1 MKSHRSLGA
10 LASLLSLALLVP
22 VAGCGG
28 GGGKKQTSD
37 ASAGDGGAR
46 LDGGKVGVDGAKDGS
61 PLALDGAGTA
71 VDGAGGTDAAVAPG
85 DAPLAPD
92 GASDQAVVAPPDTPI
107 KADVNGTDDASH
119 DTGVVTIDG
128 AGGSDVPMG
137 TGGAGGTGA
146 GVDGAATGG
155 AGGVGGAGGTGGAG
169 DLDGSVAD
177 TPDANSDANN
187 ADASAGQDGDGSGLP
202 AVLAG
207 WPTDT
212 FDFGLNPC
220 GGDAPAVQTFTLT
233 NSGGSPAHITRA
245 TFSGTFGYTSDAAG
259 KTIPAGGE
267 LVVTIHAP
275 GIPQVAEVGGSYD
288 DTLTLET
295 DVLDDDQHL
304 ITVTERAQ
312 GVVLAW
318 QVGDG
323 FGTFGALPPA
333 YSASASFQIQNLGN
347 VSAELN
353 LTATGAYAVTSSS
366 PVTVGSGNAS
376 DGTVEFTAPNA
387 AGPAAGTLSV
397 SLAAPV
403 AYCHPL
409 PAPLPLTGTSI
420 NGGIALSAVS
430 LSFSTAC
437 GASATPKSFTI
448 TNTGTAAMTW
458 EAALEGGVS
467 SKFQLSS
474 SGATLAEPVDGE
486 PGPFSQTTV
495 TPLSPSNA
503 TVVTD
508 TIDVT
513 TDIIGDTTHP
523 ITLTQIPL
531 GDVITVSSPETLDF
545 GSVPIA
551 AEALHAPAVTL
562 TVRNDA
568 HLNSAPAVVTLSWTG
583 DDAQYFTVTPTTLT
597 LAAGDEA
604 EVTAGFSPGT
614 NTGIISSGNHVD
626 LSASL
631 HWQVGAEPNCGTASD
646 DIPATGRAT
655 LALVAGI
662 PAALDFGLVNCGAT
676 AEAQQITLTNP
687 GSAAYHIT
695 NIALGNS
702 TYYLID
708 HPTLPATVEAN
719 GSAVITVSP
728 KAIPSTTD
736 TVPDHAS
743 YDGSLVITTDAVN
756 DSPHPVDL
764 LLGARGVIITN
775 ELWPTDWSFGTAAVG
790 STRKLY
796 VPIVNA
802 GNAPASAALQGIII
816 GPGQSGVFSLANPS
830 TVPAGQTSNIVALF
844 QPNDADL
851 TFTGTANLVL
861 SVASD
866 QVFCKPLPS
875 GWNSTS
881 HNIHMQG
888 LSASSP

>member
-10 LASLLSLALLVP
+10 LASLLSLALAVP

-37 ASAGDGGAR
+37 ASAGDGVAR
-46 LDGGKVGVDGAKDGS
+46 LDGGSVGVDGAKDGS
-61 PLALDGAGTA
+61 PLT
-71 VDGAGGTDAAVAPG
+71 VDGAGMAVDGFGGTDVAAIPG
-85 DAPLAPD
+85 DAPSVPD
-92 GASDQAVVAPPDTPI
+92 GASDPAVVASPDVPV
-107 KADVNGTDDASH
+107 KAEVNASDDASR
-119 DTGVVTIDG
+119 DTGVASVDG
-128 AGGSDVPMG
+128 AGDPDVPIG
-137 TGGAGGTGA
+137 TGGAGGTGG
-146 GVDGAATGG
+146 GVDGAGTGGAGTGG
-155 AGGVGGAGGTGGAG
+155 AGGASAG
-169 DLDGSVAD
+169 DGSVAD
-177 TPDANSDANN
+177 VPN
-187 ADASAGQDGDGSGLP
+187 AADTDVGGADTSAGQDGDGSGLP

-233 NSGGSPAHITRA
+233 NTGGSPAHITRA

-288 DTLTLET
+288 DTLTIET

-304 ITVTERAQ
+304 VTVTEQAQ

-333 YSASASFQIQNLGN
+333 HSASASFQIQNLGN
-347 VSAELN
+347 IAAELN
-353 LTATGAYAVTSSS
+353 LVATGAYAVTSSS
-366 PVTVGSGNAS
+366 PVTVGAGNAS

-387 AGPAAGTLSV
+387 AGPAAGTLAV

-403 AYCHPL
+403 AHCHPL
-409 PAPLPLTGTSI
+409 PAGLPLTGTSI

-437 GASATPKSFTI
+437 GASPTPKTFTI

-458 EAALEGGVS
+458 EAALEGGVQ

-474 SGATLAEPVDGE
+474 AGATLAEPVDGE
-486 PGPFSQTTV
+486 PEPFSQVTV
-495 TPLSPSNA
+495 TPASPSNA
-503 TVVTD
+503 TVATD

-523 ITLTQIPL
+523 IMLTQIPL
-531 GDVITVSSPETLDF
+531 GDLITVSSPETLDF

-551 AEALHAPAVTL
+551 AQALHAPAVTL

-583 DDAQYFTVTPTTLT
+583 ADAQYFQVTPTSLT
-597 LAAGDEA
+597 LAAGEEA

-614 NTGIISSGNHVD
+614 DTGIIASGNHVD

-687 GSAAYHIT
+687 GSAPYHIT

-702 TYYLID
+702 DYYVLD
-708 HPTLPATVEAN
+708 HPTLPATVAAN
-719 GSAVITVSP
+719 DSAVITVSP
-728 KAIPSTTD
+728 TALPSTTD
-736 TVPDHAS
+736 TVPDHAR
-743 YDGSLVITTDAVN
+743 YDGSLVITTDAIN
-756 DSPHPVDL
+756 DSPHTVDL

-796 VPIVNA
+796 VPIVNV
-802 GNAPASAALQGIII
+802 GNAPATASLQGIII

-851 TFTGTANLVL
+851 TFTGTANLVI

-866 QVFCKPLPS
+866 QVFCQPLPS
-875 GWNSTS
+875 GWNSTG